1 MLNNTRGIIATYLGV
16 WRYLPDAGTFSVREW
31 MQDETRTGCLP
42 LQKNVT
48 QFDAYN
54 TAYMRG
60 EYLSI
65 HKFVTIQNVTNLPG
79 KYFLFGVNKYTNTWK
94 KKIKQIKNFI

>member
-1 MLNNTRGIIATYLGV
+1 MRARPFSNASRYTYLGV

-48 QFDAYN
+48 LQINVTQFDAYN

-60 EYLSI
+60 
-65 HKFVTIQNVTNLPG
+65 
-79 KYFLFGVNKYTNTWK
+79 GVFKYT
-94 KKIKQIKNFI
+94 